1 MPAESLPIQNINNS
15 YTGFL
20 FGSGNS
26 CYSTVVTATYPYIC
40 GKGNGISGH
49 DSFIAGQAN
58 RIHDNGHFSTTFG
71 VNNDATGQF
80 VFIHGANND
89 VCNNVGTGASIAI
102 GHSNYIS
109 GENNYAIGCT
119 NVITA
124 GDEIHDNFVFGH
136 GNNITGHENIAFGG
150 GNDISGTSNF
160 VYGYFHG
167 PGDSVTGSYNI
178 AFGNYSYLE
187 ISGNY
192 NFIAGRNNHFSGEG
206 STVIGNGI
214 YFDASNNCPI
224 TIIGQYNETTAY
236 GTGSPYIFLVANG
249 QSAEDRSDAFT
260 INLNGETSAKDFIDE
275 NGKKLSETLPIHLVA
290 TVAEATAGY
299 VSGHVYIVTGSNS

>member
-1 MPAESLPIQNINNS
+1 MPTLNLPIQNINDS
-15 YTGFL
+15 HIGFL

-26 CYSTVVTATYPYIC
+26 CHSTVETATYPYIC
-40 GKGNGISGH
+40 GKGNGISGR

-58 RIHDNGHFSTTFG
+58 KIHDNGHFSTIFG

-80 VFIHGANND
+80 VFIHGASND

-102 GHSNYIS
+102 GHNNYIS
-109 GENNYAIGCT
+109 GENNYAIGCN

-124 GDEIHDNFVFGH
+124 GDGVNNNFVFGN
-136 GNNITGHENIAFGG
+136 GNNITGLENITFGG
-150 GNDISGTSNF
+150 GNDISGFRNF
-160 VYGYFHG
+160 VYGHLGG

-178 AFGNYSYLE
+178 AFGNNAYLE

-192 NFIAGRNNHFSGEG
+192 NILAGQNSYVTGNNSVLIGSDLKFDSRNNP
-206 STVIGNGI
+206 
-214 YFDASNNCPI
+214 AI
-224 TIIGQYNETTAY
+224 TIFGQYNETTAY
-236 GTGSPYIFLVANG
+236 GTGSPFIFLVANG
-249 QSAEDRSDAFT
+249 QDDDTRSDAFT

-299 VSGHVYIVTGSNS
+299 VNGHVYIVTGSNS